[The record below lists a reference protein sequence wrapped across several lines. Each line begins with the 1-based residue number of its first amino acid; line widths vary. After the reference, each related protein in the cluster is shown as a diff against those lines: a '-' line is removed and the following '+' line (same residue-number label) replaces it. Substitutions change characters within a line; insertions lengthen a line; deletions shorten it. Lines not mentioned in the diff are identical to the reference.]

1 MMIAFE
7 VMVNGNK
14 VCVAGLE
21 DLGVLSA
28 ILSWANRV
36 PRSDAQTNEEY
47 RTQELTLEV
56 GGLQSARVNQT
67 EQCILWVRK
76 QLKVG
81 DIVTIN
87 IKNLDAVDEAESR
100 VFQNSKE
107 LVRQAKR
114 RYFEELK
121 KEFGE

>member
-1 MMIAFE
+1 MIAFE
-7 VMVNGNK
+7 VTVNGNK

-28 ILSWANRV
+28 ILSWADRV

-47 RTQELTLEV
+47 PTQELTLEV
-56 GGLQSARVNQT
+56 GGLQSARVNQA
-67 EQCILWVRK
+67 EQCISWVRR

-87 IKNLDAVDEAESR
+87 IKNLDSVDEPESR
-100 VFQNSKE
+100 VLQNSEE
-107 LVRQAKR
+107 LVLQAKR